1 MSSCRHYEL
10 QKLTYYINLFDHLV
24 KTQFWKTRVLY
35 RVPNRMPGRFNDNT
49 EMAETFKQWKWT
61 FDPGPLHPPTIFK
74 S

>member
-1 MSSCRHYEL
+1 MYEL

-24 KTQFWKTRVLY
+24 KTQFWKTRGLVQDYLTEC
-35 RVPNRMPGRFNDNT
+35 PERFNDNI
-49 EMAETFKQWKWT
+49 EMAETVKQWKWT